1 MHRLLRWLAVLTSC
15 GMFVVLVMGALV
27 TNTGSG
33 HGCANTWPLCRGQ
46 FIPEFAVGT
55 FIEFSHRAVTGVESL
70 LVFALAIGAWLLYR
84 RRREVHVLVPLMIV
98 FLLLQA
104 VLGAIAAGTH
114 ETPAI
119 LALHFGV
126 SLVSFASIVLTTA
139 FIWESRGADAARDL
153 PVAPLTRRLIWGA
166 LLYTYVVV
174 YLGAYVRHSGA
185 MLACPDWPLCNGQV
199 FPGFQGAVFTQFV
212 HRAAAGL
219 LVLLLIALWLAARR
233 TRFTRPDL
241 YRGSVAALVSVL
253 LQSVSG
259 GLVVLQRVELFTEL
273 LHAALVSL
281 LFASLCYLAYHLISR
296 RVCLPRQAAPALAQ
310 PDTVRAGAK

>member
-1 MHRLLRWLAVLTSC
+1 MYRLLKWLGALTSC

-55 FIEFSHRAVTGVESL
+55 FIEFSHRAVTGVVSL
-70 LVFALAIGAWLLYR
+70 LVFALAAGVWLRYR
-84 RRREVHVLVPLMIV
+84 RRREVQVLVPLMIV

-114 ETPAI
+114 ETPAV

-126 SLVSFASIVLTTA
+126 SLISFASIVLTTA
-139 FIWESRGADAARDL
+139 FVWESQGADAARDL
-153 PVAPLTRRLIWGA
+153 PVPAALRWLILGT

-185 MLACPDWPLCNGQV
+185 SLACLDWPLCNGTL
-199 FPGFQGAVFTQFV
+199 FPGFQWAVFTQFI

-219 LVLLLIALWLAARR
+219 LVLLILALWLAARR
-233 TRFTRPDL
+233 DRAARPDL

-253 LQSVSG
+253 LQSASG
-259 GLVVLQRVELFTEL
+259 ALLIFTRLELFTTL

-281 LFASLCYLAYHLISR
+281 LFASLCYTAYHLVPR
-296 RVCLPRQAAPALAQ
+296 RVCLPRQASPVPAP
-310 PDTVRAGAK
+310 PDAVRAGAK